1 MARII
6 DLQFK
11 DKTYSI
17 EYNRESIVKLMSK
30 RSQDKDTFDLAI
42 DLIECGLMKNHKDET
57 PDREEIIG
65 WLLALGDDL
74 KPFVE
79 ALQESVEAVINV
91 IKDDQ
96 KSKNLKWVV
105 RA

>member
-17 EYNRESIVKLMSK
+17 EYNRESIVKLMAK
-30 RSQDKDTFDLAI
+30 RSQSDDTFDLAI
-42 DLIECGLMKNHKDET
+42 NLVECGLMKNHKNDM

-65 WLLALGDDL
+65 WLLAMGDDL

-79 ALQESVEAVINV
+79 ALQKNVEEVINL